1 MDLVPGEPGTL
12 VRERLDDVIVVRS
25 LTKALAV
32 PGLRVGYAV
41 AAAPLAARLRAA
53 RPPWSANALALAA
66 LAAAARRPEALAAT
80 AARVQEEREDLD
92 RRLRAI
98 AGVRAWPG
106 RRELLP
112 RRGARRAARGGG
124 AARPVDRR
132 APGRD
137 VPRPRRRT
145 PAHHRAHAE
154 ENARLASALEEAV
167 AACR

>member
-1 MDLVPGEPGTL
+1 M
-12 VRERLDDVIVVRS
+12 RS

-106 RRELLP
+106 AANFCLVEVPDGP
-112 RRGARRAARGGG
+112 RVAAALRDRSIAVRPAGTFPGLGEGHLRVTARS
-124 AARPVDRR
+124 
-132 APGRD
+132 
-137 VPRPRRRT
+137 
-145 PAHHRAHAE
+145 AE